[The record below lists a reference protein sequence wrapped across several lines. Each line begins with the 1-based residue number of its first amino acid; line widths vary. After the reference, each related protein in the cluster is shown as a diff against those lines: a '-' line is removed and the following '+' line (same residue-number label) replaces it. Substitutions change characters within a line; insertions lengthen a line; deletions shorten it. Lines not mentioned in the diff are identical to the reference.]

1 MLGSQLGRVPAGV
14 TADYPG
20 PVFYIKEGLYEYC

>member
-1 MLGSQLGRVPAGV
+1 MLGCQLWRVPAGV

-20 PVFYIKEGLYEYC
+20 PHFKEGLYEYC

>member
-14 TADYPG
+14 TANYPG
-20 PVFYIKEGLYEYC
+20 PVYIKEGLNEYC